1 MSAVSWSA
9 GILPASA
16 LGDRKIVHM
25 HDFSVTVA
33 AQRAKQLSWLE
44 FAEFAAFHHHPAML
58 HQSEAALTK
67 WPTKIAKVYD
77 KA

>member
-16 LGDRKIVHM
+16 LADRKIVHM

-33 AQRAKQLSWLE
+33 AQRTSSFRGLKLRL
-44 FAEFAAFHHHPAML
+44 FAITLPCAIWQHAPLPPPILPASSGHPFE
-58 HQSEAALTK
+58 S
-67 WPTKIAKVYD
+67 
-77 KA
+77 